1 MPYHFYTSLFLAK
14 NNEQK
19 TKKRKELTHMR
30 VKHSLKRLTSL
41 LLCLVMLAQT
51 VVVASAAGFTPK
63 TATPEPTSADSFA
76 FSKGEITDYTGSD
89 VNVVIPAAING
100 TPVTKIGQ
108 EAFMAKDIENV
119 VIPSTVTYV
128 DDYAFDYCDSLDS
141 LYFYGEC
148 PDNLGSAT
156 YDMSTS
162 VSIYCKQQYL
172 NSYEDEGMED
182 YFSLFGT
189 INNSLADPAY
199 PAAPTHNWKYTDNG
213 DGTHS
218 ATCSDAGCAE
228 VITNEAHT
236 YTGGVCVCGAKAD
249 GSKPEMFNYKV
260 LDASAKTAAIIG
272 YNSTG
277 LGGEITLPSTYTK
290 DGVTYAVTT
299 VAADAFNGNGN
310 NSNTDAEALSK
321 ITKITVP
328 ASITTVETR
337 GFNYVGRYQTRAWN
351 LKEIVFEAED
361 VTFGAA
367 ALGGNPSLT
376 SITFPAKLTKISSSM
391 FAKNTALTTLTIPS
405 SVTEIGTQAFSDC
418 TALSEVNFKSV
429 TPPTMA
435 KTTGYPSGNYPF
447 AGLTQSITLNV
458 PVDYVDE
465 YNTAWA
471 DMLSAGV
478 AKAGNITVAGK
489 GEADNEPVVA
499 SIPDFKIY
507 VNGTTAESTYPK
519 YMEYHVV
526 GFDNKTK
533 TGTVELKYVG
543 WNKDGGTL
551 DIPETVTTQVL
562 GKDWTFTVIGIGEN
576 AMFSYEMTGAS
587 SNYWFAAVNFPSTL
601 EYIAKGGCWSLD
613 KVTEIDLSNTKVERI
628 GSMAFYGCK
637 KAETI
642 KLPATLESMGGTVT
656 DSSKSITAIPG
667 KGDTVGDTGDAK
679 IDVKEEPETYTDN
692 IFACCDALKQI
703 IVDKDNPNFM
713 SDDGIL
719 YSKDGKKLI
728 RYPNARPD
736 THFDIPEGV
745 EVIASQAFMQSYT
758 GDSPLETVKFP
769 STLKE
774 IESLAFRQSSLTSVT
789 LPGTLEKVGS
799 SAFDISKKL
808 ASLTI
813 EEGVKELGDYA
824 FWSCEALTSVKFPA
838 SLKKVGN
845 SCFGHSGL
853 TSVDLGSVEEIG
865 NYAFYYTKLNEVTVP
880 ATVKDAGIASFCN
893 IKTLTKA
900 TFKAGA
906 KDVGS
911 YMFFYDTALSDLTLA
926 DSITNVGEYAFG
938 YCVALKEV
946 TMPRSLSTMGDAVFY
961 KAWKSLKT
969 VVFPDEVQI
978 TSLPA
983 STFESCQALT
993 YVYLGKN
1000 ITSTGPVSLY
1010 DTNRALKVDCVVSEN
1025 NFKRNIFD
1033 VFPYDLTDKSLFT
1046 AWEPTSDKDDYGY
1059 PVYKAW
1065 LNPEA
1070 FTGGGGCGG
1079 GSVKEGDYVLFYA
1092 GAAPTFTYGE
1102 AKGNPVLTLSVT
1114 GCDGKVET
1122 IDIYKSDLLALAD
1135 EGVVVYQF
1143 WPPANMGGGS
1153 KAVVGTKYVTIEKL
1167 LNAYGVDVFADGDT
1181 LTVIPNDNKNLS
1193 VSKSELDTCKY
1204 YFDADGVRN
1213 EVPAALLLSWTS
1225 GELVDKNGKVL
1236 TTVEELA
1243 NSAYDSGN
1251 IRFGYGVSQEQY
1263 DNRNTTGLRGMR
1275 LVSNVAT
1282 LSFTQVHAYVD
1293 VPADAGDEYLASAA
1307 TCTDNAK
1314 YYSKICRNCGELA
1327 EPVEKAG
1334 TALNHKWGE
1343 GVVTVLPTTEKEG
1356 VMTYTCSVCNTT
1368 KTEPIAK
1375 LSSSDADQI
1384 AANEV
1389 INLINGIGTVSKDSK
1404 DAIDAARKAY
1414 NSLTPEQKKLVDASG
1429 ALKVLKDAEKAYK
1442 KLTGTS
1448 GSGSSGSGSSGTGTA
1463 TDSKTSVKSGNT
1475 GDAGIALYAGLSLLS
1490 LTGGAWAVKKNRK
1503 IR

>member
-1 MPYHFYTSLFLAK
+1 
-14 NNEQK
+14 
-19 TKKRKELTHMR
+19 MR

-51 VVVASAAGFTPK
+51 VVVASAAGFNPK
-63 TATPEPTSADSFA
+63 TETPEPTAADAFE
-76 FSKGEITDYTGSD
+76 FSKGTITDYVGSD
-89 VNVVIPAAING
+89 TNVVIPAAIDG
-100 TPVTKIGQ
+100 TPVTKIAQG
-108 EAFMAKDIENV
+108 AFMAKDIENV

-128 DDYAFDYCDSLDS
+128 GDYAFDYCDSLDS
-141 LYFYGEC
+141 LYFYGDV
-148 PDNLGSAT
+148 PTNLSSAT
-156 YDMSTS
+156 YDMSIS
-162 VSIYCKQQYL
+162 GLIYCKGDYL
-172 NSYEDEGMED
+172 DDYEYEVGD
-182 YFSLFGT
+182 YFSVSGGIKGT
-189 INNSLADPAY
+189 LEDPAY
-199 PAAPTHNWKYTDNG
+199 PTAPSHNWVYTDNG

-218 ATCSDAGCAE
+218 ATCADEGCTE
-228 VITNEAHT
+228 VITSEAHT

-249 GSKPEMFNYKV
+249 GSKSEMFNYKV

-277 LGGEITLPSTYTK
+277 LGGEITLPGTYTK
-290 DGVTYAVTT
+290 DGVTYTITT
-299 VAADAFNGNGN
+299 VAADAFNGSGN

-328 ASITTVETR
+328 ASITTVEAR
-337 GFNYVGRYQTRAWN
+337 GFNYVGRYMTRAWN
-351 LKEIVFEAED
+351 LAEIVFEAED
-361 VTFGAA
+361 VAFGTA
-367 ALGGNPSLT
+367 ALGSNPSLK

-391 FAKNTALTTLTIPS
+391 FAKDTALTTLTIPS
-405 SVTEIGTQAFSDC
+405 SVTEIDTQAFNGC
-418 TALSEVNFKSV
+418 TALAEVNFKSV

-435 KTTGYPSGNYPF
+435 KTTSYPSGNCPF
-447 AGLTQSITLNV
+447 AGLTQAITLNV
-458 PVDYVDE
+458 PVDYVDD

-478 AKAGNITVAGK
+478 TKAGNITVAGK
-489 GEADNEPVVA
+489 GDADNEPVVA
-499 SIPDFKIY
+499 SIPDFKVY
-507 VNGTTAESTYPK
+507 VNDSTTQ

-526 GFDNKTK
+526 SFDNTAK

-543 WNKDGGTL
+543 YNKDGGTL
-551 DIPETVTTQVL
+551 TIPETVTTKVL
-562 GKDWTFTVIGIGEN
+562 NKDWTFTVVGIGEN

-587 SNYWFAAVNFPSTL
+587 SNYWFATVNFPSTL

-656 DSSKSITAIPG
+656 GSSKNITAIPG
-667 KGDTVGDTGDAK
+667 KGDTVGDTGDVT
-679 IDVKEEPETYTDN
+679 IDVKGEPETYTDN
-692 IFACCDALKQI
+692 IFACCDALKEI
-703 IVDKDNPNFM
+703 IVDPANPNFK
-713 SDDGIL
+713 DVDGIL

-736 THFDIPEGV
+736 THFDIPQGV
-745 EVIASQAFMQSYT
+745 EIIASQAFMQSYT
-758 GDSPLETVKFP
+758 GDSPLQTVTFP
-769 STLKE
+769 SSLKE

-789 LPGTLEKVGS
+789 LLGTLEKVGS

-808 ASLTI
+808 VSLTI

-865 NYAFYYTKLNEVTVP
+865 NYAFYYTQLNEVTIP

-906 KDVGS
+906 KDVGNF
-911 YMFFYDTALSDLTLA
+911 MFFYDTALSDVTLA

-938 YCVALKEV
+938 YCVALEEM
-946 TMPRSLSTMGDAVFY
+946 TMPRSLATMGDAVFY

-969 VVFPDEVQI
+969 VIFPDEVQI

-1010 DTNRALKVDCVVSEN
+1010 DTNRALKVDCVVSES
-1025 NFKRNIFD
+1025 NFERNIFD
-1033 VFPYDLTDKSLFT
+1033 AFPYDLTDKSLFT
-1046 AWEPTSDKDDYGY
+1046 AWEATDDKDDYVY
-1059 PVYKAW
+1059 PIYKAW

-1092 GAAPTFTYGE
+1092 GATPTFTYGE
-1102 AKGNPVLTLSVT
+1102 AKGSPVLTLSVT
-1114 GCDGKVET
+1114 GCDGKAET
-1122 IDIYKSDLLALAD
+1122 IDIYKSDLLELAD

-1143 WPPANMGGGS
+1143 WPPENMGGGAN
-1153 KAVVGTKYVTIEKL
+1153 AVVGTKYVTIEKL
-1167 LNAYGVDVFADGDT
+1167 LNAYGVDTFAAGDT
-1181 LTVIPNDNKNLS
+1181 LTVIPNDSKNLS
-1193 VSKSELDTCKY
+1193 VNKTELDTCKY
-1204 YFDADGVRN
+1204 YFDADGVQN
-1213 EVPAALLLSWTS
+1213 EVPAALLLSWNS
-1225 GELVDKNGKVL
+1225 GNLVDKDGKVL

-1282 LSFTQVHAYVD
+1282 LSFTQAHTYVD

-1307 TCTDNAK
+1307 TCTENAK
-1314 YYSKICRNCGELA
+1314 YYTKVCANCNAMA
-1327 EPVEKAG
+1327 EPVEKAN
-1334 TALNHKWGE
+1334 TALGHKWDN

-1356 VMTYTCSVCNTT
+1356 VMTYTCSVCSTT

-1375 LSSSDADQI
+1375 LASSETDQG

-1389 INLINGIGTVSKDSK
+1389 INLINGIGDVSKDSK

-1442 KLTGTS
+1442 KLTGTG
-1448 GSGSSGSGSSGTGTA
+1448 GSGSTGSNSSGTDTT
-1463 TDSKTSVKSGNT
+1463 TDSKTSVKSGST
-1475 GDAGIALYAGLSLLS
+1475 GDMGIAVYVGLSLLS